1 VPVTAL
7 ALAAMHLYRMN
18 FLPKYIFC
26 IALLL
31 GASIKGLAQGGL
43 LNRFG
48 SGNFGSSSGGSR
60 SDSIAFEHRDDS
72 KNAVAITYKYL
83 DSVSV
88 LRPDSTINDYYKYF
102 SIPVTH
108 QYLGNNGSAGYSL
121 IFSPYAKAGWDAGF
135 HAFDIYKFTV
145 EGTKFY
151 TTNKPFT
158 QLGYQLATGKEQL
171 IQVLHTQNPRPNIN
185 FGFDYRLVNAPG
197 LFATQ
202 NTNHGSLRFFGK
214 YQAPKKRYGA
224 NIILIS
230 NSIKASENGGIQ
242 SDTFLSIPIYSKRF
256 TIPVRLGS
264 PSASE
269 PNPFVTAVNTGNV
282 YKHSNIFLRQYYD
295 FGIKDSV
302 IINDSTTEYL
312 FYSKLRLQHTFNL
325 SSQSYQFR
333 DIYPDSALYSQW
345 YDTAFSPAKDFILT
359 DKWKVITNDF
369 SIIQFPDSKNQ
380 GQYLLAG
387 ARLENISGRFDDT
400 TKKNF
405 YNIVLRGE
413 YRNKT
418 KNKLWDILATGELY
432 TAGFNSGD
440 YNAYISLSR
449 YLNKKWGQVSL
460 LFNNVNRSPSFIYN
474 TLSAFNFKNTASYN
488 KENILVLKATADNPF
503 ISLSATNYFIT
514 NYLYFKNYYQTAQ
527 YDKVVNLLQLSASK
541 KIPLSRHWNWYAEA
555 TLQQQANTDAP
566 VRVPLLFTR
575 NRLAFEGLFFKN
587 LNLSTGIEMRYYTP
601 YKGYDYSPVMGQFV
615 LQDSFTIRNRPD
627 VHLFMHFRIKSF
639 TGYLRAE
646 NINTASLTNGFGF
659 THNNFAAPYYVYPG
673 LLIRFGIQWNFV
685 N

>member
-1 VPVTAL
+1 
-7 ALAAMHLYRMN
+7 MG
-18 FLPKYIFC
+18 
-26 IALLL
+26 ALLFE
-31 GASIKGLAQGGL
+31 ASVSCLAQGGL
-43 LNRFG
+43 LNRF
-48 SGNFGSSSGGSR
+48 SGGMGGSQGGSAR

-72 KNAVAITYKYL
+72 KNAFTITYKYL
-83 DSVSV
+83 DSVRV
-88 LRPDSTINDYYKYF
+88 LRPDTAINDYYKYF
-102 SIPVTH
+102 SIPVTQ

-135 HAFDIYKFTV
+135 HAYDVYKFTI

-158 QLGYQLATGKEQL
+158 QLGYQLASGKEQL
-171 IQVLHTQNPRPNIN
+171 IQILHTQNPRPNIN

-197 LFATQ
+197 FFVTQ

-224 NIILIS
+224 NFIFLS

-242 SDTFLSIPIYSKRF
+242 SDSFLNIPIYSRRF
-256 TIPVRLGS
+256 TIPVKLGG
-264 PSASE
+264 AALTD
-269 PNPFVTAVNTGNV
+269 PNPFVTAVNTGNI
-282 YKHSNIFLRQYYD
+282 YKNATLFLRQYYD
-295 FGIKDSV
+295 FGIKDSA

-312 FYSKLRLQHTFNL
+312 FYSKLRLQHTFSFNTH
-325 SSQSYQFR
+325 SYQFR
-333 DIYPDSALYSQW
+333 DINPDTALYIQW
-345 YDTAFSPAKDFILT
+345 YDTAFSPSKDFILT
-359 DKWKVITNDF
+359 DKWKIISNDF

-387 ARLENISGRFDDT
+387 LRLENISGRFNDSST
-400 TKKNF
+400 KNF

-413 YRNKT
+413 YRNKS

-432 TAGFNSGD
+432 SAGFNSGD

-449 YLNKKWGQVSL
+449 YLNKKWGNVSL
-460 LFNNVNRSPSFIYN
+460 LFNNINRSPSFIYN
-474 TLSAFNFKNTASYN
+474 TQSAFNFKNSASYN
-488 KENILVLKATADNPF
+488 KENILVLRATADNPF

-514 NYLYFKNYYQTAQ
+514 NYLYFKNYYETEQ
-527 YDKVVNLLQLSASK
+527 YDKVVNLLQLSAAK
-541 KIPLSRHWNWYAEA
+541 KIRLGRRWNWYADV

-627 VHLFMHFRIKSF
+627 IHLFMHFRIKSF
-639 TGYLRAE
+639 TGYLRTE
-646 NINTASLTNGFGF
+646 NINTASLNNGFGF
-659 THNNFAAPYYVYPG
+659 THNNFAAPFYVYPG